1 MEERDRLV
9 KTRFPA
15 EIADIIIGYAT
26 VFKRPFQRDR
36 CSQCDKRSTH
46 FELCRDHHNLCLF
59 CCDNTARIIQDD
71 EENVPTYLVCQACEA
86 LYGSSWLKY
95 TEHSCDS
102 DSTCEDMYQTL
113 YRNDDYPV
121 DIEYFKQGLLILGM
135 AHEEGRNYNKDAREA
150 FEQYGGL
157 EAARKMTQKLPDWFE
172 NTEIFSRWK
181 EAERDVGSF
190 TWSTVEKLIRKL

>member
-1 MEERDRLV
+1 MPFNRNYFQNIYLRKKQMEERDRLV

-15 EIADIIIGYAT
+15 EIADI
-26 VFKRPFQRDR
+26 QRDR

-95 TEHSCDS
+95 TEHS
-102 DSTCEDMYQTL
+102 
-113 YRNDDYPV
+113 
-121 DIEYFKQGLLILGM
+121 LLRFGF
-135 AHEEGRNYNKDAREA
+135 N
-150 FEQYGGL
+150 
-157 EAARKMTQKLPDWFE
+157 
-172 NTEIFSRWK
+172 
-181 EAERDVGSF
+181 
-190 TWSTVEKLIRKL
+190 

>member
-1 MEERDRLV
+1 MQLYSSAHFREIDVHNVTKDLHILSCVVITTICAYSVVTTQRVLFKMMKRMCLHTWFVKHVRL
-9 KTRFPA
+9 
-15 EIADIIIGYAT
+15 
-26 VFKRPFQRDR
+26 
-36 CSQCDKRSTH
+36 S
-46 FELCRDHHNLCLF
+46 
-59 CCDNTARIIQDD
+59 
-71 EENVPTYLVCQACEA
+71 